1 MAHIAVFGLWH
12 LGSVVSAALAGLGHR
27 VRATDFDLAAVETL
41 ARGVPPVAEPGL
53 EELIAAGRAAGRL
66 AFVPDA
72 RAALDGAEAAFV
84 TFDTPVDEA
93 DRADT
98 APLERAIAAIADA
111 SRERLTV
118 VVMSQAPV
126 GSLRRWA
133 KRLSAAR
140 PGLRATLLY
149 QPENLRL
156 GQALETFL
164 APDFVLVG
172 VREPADAEQLEPLY
186 AGISAPRRVV
196 GWESAELAKHALNAL
211 LATEISFANELA
223 GLAEAAGADV
233 REVVATLRLDRR
245 VGPHAFLAPGTG
257 YSGGTL
263 GRDVEALRALGAARG
278 RPTELL
284 DAVAAVNRGRLPEL
298 ERRIESACGG
308 LDGRTV
314 ALLGLVY
321 KPGTTTLRRSHALAL
336 ARALVAAGA
345 RVRGFDPGVPP
356 GAPGAE
362 PVEICA
368 DAAAAV
374 GGADAV
380 VITTPWPEFRSF
392 DWAALA
398 RAAGGCTLLDPHNLL
413 DERAAARAGWRHL
426 GSGLGTARELGESP
440 ARGAAGVGA
449 GR

>member
-1 MAHIAVFGLWH
+1 MARLAVLGLWH
-12 LGSVVSAALAGLGHR
+12 LGSVVSAALAGLGHL
-27 VRATDFDLAAVETL
+27 VRATDFDAEAVAAL
-41 ARGVPPVAEPGL
+41 ARGTPPVAEPGL
-53 EELIAAGRAAGRL
+53 RDLLAAGQAAGRL

-72 RAALDGAEAAFV
+72 GAALEGAEAAFV

-98 APLERAIAAIADA
+98 GPLDRAIETIATDG
-111 SRERLTV
+111 RDKLTV

-133 KRLSAAR
+133 ARLESAR
-140 PGLRATLLY
+140 PRLHATLLY

-172 VREPADAEQLEPLY
+172 ARRPGDAAALEPLY

-223 GLAEAAGADV
+223 ALAEAAGADV
-233 REVVATLRLDRR
+233 REVVAVLRLDRR
-245 VGPHAFLAPGTG
+245 IGPHAFLSPGTG

-263 GRDVEALRALGAARG
+263 GRDVEALRALGAAHG
-278 RPTELL
+278 RAMALL
-284 DAVAAVNRGRLPEL
+284 DAVAAVNRRRLPEL
-298 ERRIESACGG
+298 VRRIELACGG
-308 LDGRTV
+308 LEGRTV

-321 KPGTTTLRRSHALAL
+321 KPGTTTLRRSHALEL
-336 ARALVAAGA
+336 ARALAVAGA
-345 RVRGFDPGVPP
+345 RVHGFDPGVPP
-356 GAPGAE
+356 GTPGAG
-362 PVEICA
+362 PVRVCG
-368 DAAAAV
+368 DAGAAV
-374 GGADAV
+374 RDADAV
-380 VITTPWPEFRSF
+380 VVATPWPQFRSL

-398 RAAGGCTLLDPHNLL
+398 GPAPGRALIDPHNLL
-413 DERAAARAGWRHL
+413 DERAVGAAGWRHQ
-426 GSGLGTARELGESP
+426 GSGRGAVAESEKRP
-440 ARGAAGVGA
+440 ARDAAGAGA